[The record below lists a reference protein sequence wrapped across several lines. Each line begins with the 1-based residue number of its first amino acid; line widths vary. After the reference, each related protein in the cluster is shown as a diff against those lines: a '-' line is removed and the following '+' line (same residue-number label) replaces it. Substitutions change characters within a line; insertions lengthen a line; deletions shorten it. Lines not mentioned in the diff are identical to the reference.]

1 MFVWVL
7 QLAYFCSLCVSL
19 PLPQTRDST
28 YPPFLLNTVF
38 PLCDG
43 ECNYFPG
50 YRVTT
55 QEPDREGREDST
67 TTSSTTTTN
76 APSTTTTTTTTTIV
90 TTTTTVSTTIST
102 TAEPQTSTVFA
113 SCDGDCPRFP
123 EYKAKVVSDDDE
135 SDLTQSSTVF
145 VPPVGT
151 PTTSSVGLTSSTA
164 EASSPEVNTPPATET
179 TTPTTETT
187 ATDATEAPTTPVTE
201 TSTPGTT
208 VTTTPGPS
216 PITESSTTTVAATS
230 TTKNVSVEN
239 STTDDTDDAVKT
251 SEGKDATKGSTD

>member
-151 PTTSSVGLTSSTA
+151 PTTSSVGSTSSTT
-164 EASSPEVNTPPATET
+164 EASSPEINTPPATET
-179 TTPTTETT
+179 TTETT
-187 ATDATEAPTTPVTE
+187 ATDATETPTTPVPET